1 MGEGSGESF
10 EVIFFLLDQG
20 MAYEIERK
28 FLVKCDGWREG
39 AVAHTIMQGYLARE
53 PHRTVRVR
61 LRDDEAWM
69 TVKGPTT
76 GITRAEVEF
85 PLEREVARDLFAL
98 CLDGMIHKTRHEISV
113 GGLLWEVDEFHG
125 ANEGLV
131 VAEIELPDEA
141 TAFERPPWLG
151 PEVSADGRF
160 SNSMLARRPWTDW
173 SEQERAEIAAMIT
186 GD

>member
-1 MGEGSGESF
+1 
-10 EVIFFLLDQG
+10 

-28 FLVKCDGWREG
+28 FLVRNDGWREG

-85 PLEREVARDLFAL
+85 ALEKEVARDLFAL
-98 CLDGMIHKTRHEISV
+98 CLDGMIHKTRHEIAV
-113 GGLLWEVDEFHG
+113 GGMLWEVDEFHESN
-125 ANEGLV
+125 AGLV
-131 VAEIELPDEA
+131 IAEIELPEE
-141 TAFERPPWLG
+141 TSGFERPDWLG
-151 PEVSADGRF
+151 PEVSADPRF
-160 SNSMLARRPWTDW
+160 SNSMLARRPWLSWT
-173 SEQERAEIAAMIT
+173 EEERAAVRAMI
-186 GD
+186 